1 MFLLKQR
8 WLSRWEMMLIFTAV
22 LLPVQFWMLYNLAMA
37 YPAYQ
42 FRLPAW
48 DLLGFVAYQLAFA
61 LLESLLVFGGVAA
74 LALLAPLSWRGD
86 RRVACAS
93 MLVFIV
99 SFWSILV
106 HLNYKW
112 VIEWGGRQ
120 MMVGLLVV
128 LATSSLSL
136 WATARFHRLSK
147 GVIGFLE
154 RAEVLAVFYL
164 AIGLLSVLIVGMRN
178 LFAGV

>member
-1 MFLLKQR
+1 MLLI
-8 WLSRWEMMLIFTAV
+8 LTAV

-48 DLLGFVAYQLAFA
+48 DLLGFIAYQVAFA
-61 LLESLLVFGGVAA
+61 LLESLIVFGGVAA
-74 LALLAPLSWRGD
+74 LALMAPLSWRGE

-93 MLVFIV
+93 MLVFAV
-99 SFWSILV
+99 SLWSILV
-106 HLNYKW
+106 HLNYEA

-128 LATSSLSL
+128 LASSSLSV
-136 WATARFHRLSK
+136 WATARFPRLSK
-147 GVIGFLE
+147 GVVDILE
-154 RAEVLAVFYL
+154 RAEVLAAFYL
-164 AIGLLSVLIVGMRN
+164 AIGLLSVLIVGLRN
-178 LFAGV
+178 LFAGL